1 MERLSETQYWFVVA
15 AGLLTPMLTFWII
28 DIIGWVLRRTLW
40 RRSEMPPPSATK
52 PACDEPASVAAPPV

>member
-28 DIIGWVLRRTLW
+28 DIIDWVLRRTVW
-40 RRSEMPPPSATK
+40 RRPEMPTQSGPK
-52 PACDEPASVAAPPV
+52 PACGEPTGVAAPPG